1 MSSGRVRTLY
11 DLMDSAYDAPQIAQ
25 FSRELGHVPI
35 IDHNPRRGE
44 KREFEPAHEVRYC
57 ERSSAER
64 VKSLL
69 KCRYGGRW
77 VRVRGGVKVMSHL
90 MFGIIALTAASL
102 MARLV

>member
-1 MSSGRVRTLY
+1 MPISALLSAASLHDSQAAIPLAQMSSGRVRSLY

-64 VKSLL
+64 VNSLL
-69 KCRYGGRW
+69 K
-77 VRVRGGVKVMSHL
+77 
-90 MFGIIALTAASL
+90 
-102 MARLV
+102 